1 MGQLIDRLNDPTRS
15 GVYRAPSAD
24 PVFSAT
30 RGSELQVARI
40 RLHEVRDKQALL
52 AAIARA
58 LDFPEWFGGNWDALE
73 DCLTDLS
80 WRTAA
85 GHVLVLEGAQ
95 HLARDDAG
103 VLVDVLSSAAEFWS
117 GRGRPFFAVFVNGP
131 ESLPPL
137 IREPKA

>member
-15 GVYRAPSAD
+15 GVYRAPRAD

-30 RGSELQVARI
+30 RGSDLDIARI
-40 RLHEVRDKQALL
+40 PLHEVHDKQALL

-73 DCLTDLS
+73 DCLTDLG
-80 WRTAA
+80 WREAA

-95 HLARDDAG
+95 GLARDDFG
-103 VLVDVLSSAAEFWS
+103 VLIDVLSSTAEYWA
-117 GRGRPFFAVFVNGP
+117 GRGRPVFGVFVAGP
-131 ESLPPL
+131 PTLPP
-137 IREPKA
+137 